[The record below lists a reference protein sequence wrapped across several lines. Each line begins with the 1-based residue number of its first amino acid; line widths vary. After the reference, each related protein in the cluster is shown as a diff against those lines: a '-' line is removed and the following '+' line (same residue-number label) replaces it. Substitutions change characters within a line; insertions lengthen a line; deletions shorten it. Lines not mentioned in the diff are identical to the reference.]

1 MAFSKAI
8 AGRNWADE
16 VWTHLAEEFGKL
28 TNLPLP
34 KAPVWSSGALAGGYV
49 RTVPQLEKDLSENG
63 AARGVVTN
71 LTMTCPTKPSIPD
84 DSVSMPKAEKVAK
97 YHFWDKAMEK
107 PRAPKTWPLGA
118 NIPIA
123 VLSPTM
129 PEKGQARHYGGTHV
143 IVAFWWAYAQALAD
157 VKAKETPERHECVKS
172 FYELAQHAL
181 FDYKV
186 FKNEEEV
193 LLDAFQLIE
202 DTEESQENNGL
213 TGFRKI
219 ILCQWAVG
227 VMKKSLG
234 LACQN
239 LSNQS
244 VAKFLNE
251 KLRWHD
257 PSQAPSEN
265 VVRDL
270 LQIAHE
276 FLKNR
281 RAMQAI
287 QEADTL
293 WGRGTVF
300 DQVSKLIGLAQK
312 SRGIDDLSFVT
323 EYLVSDMKRGCSGG
337 KTPDIPSTEKFRG
350 KAGDIA
356 SAQISRDSV
365 KWLFRGIPAICL
377 ARPQS
382 PHHQNDVAS
391 QCRRLVSRS
400 RGGPRGHSK
409 AIDRVATRPENGCP
423 TRERKFKQQ
432 TRVQQVRERRL
443 DITAS

>member
-1 MAFSKAI
+1 M
-8 AGRNWADE
+8 
-16 VWTHLAEEFGKL
+16 
-28 TNLPLP
+28 
-34 KAPVWSSGALAGGYV
+34 
-49 RTVPQLEKDLSENG
+49 
-63 AARGVVTN
+63 
-71 LTMTCPTKPSIPD
+71 
-84 DSVSMPKAEKVAK
+84 
-97 YHFWDKAMEK
+97 
-107 PRAPKTWPLGA
+107 
-118 NIPIA
+118 
-123 VLSPTM
+123 
-129 PEKGQARHYGGTHV
+129 
-143 IVAFWWAYAQALAD
+143 
-157 VKAKETPERHECVKS
+157 
-172 FYELAQHAL
+172 
-181 FDYKV
+181 